1 MGILHRIDLV
11 KLLPENSMVAEIG
24 VAEGNFS
31 CDLLDAGA
39 GVLYSIDACETIDG
53 VTGDGNFPQHWHDNN
68 FNIASKRL
76 SEYGYRS
83 RIIKKLSKDAAF
95 DIPSLQFDMIYLDA
109 GHYYDAVISDLRTW
123 YPKLKHGDIMAGHD
137 FLNEDYKV
145 MEAVYDFVKHNGI
158 NATVNIIPEN
168 NPNDASFYFIKP

>member
-31 CDLLDAGA
+31 CDLLDAGV
-39 GVLYSIDACETIDG
+39 GVLYSIDAWETIDG

-83 RIIKKLSKDAAF
+83 RIIKKLSKDAPWKRYIACLSSPT
-95 DIPSLQFDMIYLDA
+95 INRL
-109 GHYYDAVISDLRTW
+109 
-123 YPKLKHGDIMAGHD
+123 GD
-137 FLNEDYKV
+137 
-145 MEAVYDFVKHNGI
+145 
-158 NATVNIIPEN
+158 
-168 NPNDASFYFIKP
+168 